1 MNISYR
7 AFKTFLYRIIPSSFK
22 SENTAEFNTNDDLVT
37 IFKATEQSGVY
48 ENRQITIDQLTNLVN
63 GQTGPTSFDVAT
75 DGQLTVSVNEGPYSA
90 GPSSVELGDKFT
102 LAAQNLPTNLN
113 WMGEWSNS
121 QEYTNSDVVFNTA
134 GGVYTTWIYIDEDP
148 STGQALPVAPNTFN
162 TYWAQLGT
170 QGPSGS
176 NGVTQLNGLLG
187 NVTIENNSTFFGGSS
202 WYINNTIDGNT
213 IKQAITKPY
222 KEYSTRFSVT
232 SNNGVPTS
240 SYITTSAQ
248 GMSINDFS
256 GVINSSTVSVTAPFN
271 TGITGLYWFTFPS
284 GVFSIIS
291 GKNEYS
297 VTLDKDNGLRYNA
310 GLTKDKLY
318 KIIYN
323 LDNGG
328 GGAVRIVFMIYRW
341 DNDPVSPTYNSWVAG
356 LRASD
361 TPFIRVSVK
370 VYS

>member
-1 MNISYR
+1 MSLYR
-7 AFKTFLYRIIPSSFK
+7 WFKTQVYWLIPSSFK
-22 SENTAEFNTNDDLVT
+22 STNTSEFNTNDDLVT
-37 IFKATEQSGVY
+37 IFKATETDGVY
-48 ENRQITIDQLTNLVN
+48 QNRQVSINQLTNLIN
-63 GQTGPTSFDVAT
+63 GQPGPTSFDVAT

-90 GPSSVELGDKFT
+90 GPSAVELGDKFT

-113 WMGEWSNS
+113 WMGEWSNT
-121 QEYTNSDVVFNTA
+121 QEYTNSDVVFNIS

-187 NVTIENNSTFFGGSS
+187 NVTIQNDGTLFAGGNWS
-202 WYINNTIDGNT
+202 INNTIDGNT

-222 KEYSTRFSVT
+222 KEYSTRFLISSNSSVP
-232 SNNGVPTS
+232 SS
-240 SYITTSAQ
+240 SYITSSAQ
-248 GMSINDFS
+248 GMSVNDFTE
-256 GVINSSTVSVTAPFN
+256 ITSSTVSVTAPFN

-284 GVFSIIS
+284 GVFTFLA

-297 VTLDKDNGLRYNA
+297 VTIDRDNGLRYNA
-310 GLTKDKLY
+310 AVTKDKLY

-323 LDNGG
+323 LDTS
-328 GGAVRIVFMIYRW
+328 GGATRIVFIIYRW

-356 LRASD
+356 LRAAD

>member
-1 MNISYR
+1 MSLYR
-7 AFKTFLYRIIPSSFK
+7 WFKTQVYWLIPSSFK
-22 SENTAEFNTNDDLVT
+22 STNTSEFNTNDDLVT
-37 IFKATEQSGVY
+37 IFKATETDGVY
-48 ENRQITIDQLTNLVN
+48 QNRQVSINQLTNLIN
-63 GQTGPTSFDVAT
+63 GQPGPTSFDVAT

-90 GPSSVELGDKFT
+90 GPSAVELGDKFT

-113 WMGEWSNS
+113 WMGEWSNT
-121 QEYTNSDVVFNTA
+121 QEYTNSDVVFNIS

-187 NVTIENNSTFFGGSS
+187 NVTIQNDGTLFAGGNWS
-202 WYINNTIDGNT
+202 INNTIDGNT

-222 KEYSTRFSVT
+222 KEYSTRFVVSGNSSV
-232 SNNGVPTS
+232 PAP
-240 SYITTSAQ
+240 SYITSAFQ

-256 GVINSSTVSVTAPFN
+256 GVITSSTVSVTSPFN

-284 GVFSIIS
+284 AVFSVVS

-297 VTLDKDNGLRYNA
+297 VSIEKDNGLRYN
-310 GLTKDKLY
+310 TPVNKQYSVK
-318 KIIYN
+318 YN
-323 LDNGG
+323 LDTSGG
-328 GGAVRIVFMIYRW
+328 LTRLVFQLFKF
-341 DNDPVSPTYNSWVAG
+341 DETLNDWVSGISSNDAIF
-356 LRASD
+356 L
-361 TPFIRVSVK
+361 RVSVK
-370 VYS
+370 VYN